1 MDSQPLRPQGSP
13 SHSFLFC
20 SSLRLLLKLSQFLY
34 CFILDSEIFQQD
46 LQIKTERQDT
56 WPGYNYSTLQIQE
69 EEQGGQ

>member
-1 MDSQPLRPQGSP
+1 M
-13 SHSFLFC
+13 
-20 SSLRLLLKLSQFLY
+20 LLKLSQFLY

-69 EEQGGQ
+69 EGQGGQ